1 MEITRKSLFSGVVR
15 TRELDI
21 TQAQLDEWENGALIQ
36 NAFPHLSADDRE
48 FLMTGMT
55 PGEWDALTKEED

>member
-21 TQAQLDEWENGALIQ
+21 TQEQIDEWENGALIQ
-36 NAFPHLSADDRE
+36 NVFPHLSADDRE
-48 FLMTGMT
+48 FLMTGMA
-55 PGEWDALTKEED
+55 PDEWDALTKEED

>member
-15 TRELDI
+15 TRELDV
-21 TQAQLDEWENGALIQ
+21 TQEQIDEWENGALIQ
-36 NAFPHLSADDRE
+36 NVFPHLSEDDRE

-55 PGEWDALTKEED
+55 ADEWDALTKEED